1 MVVIEDYY
9 PWTILDENMCWMKLT
24 RLLVGFPQNLRA
36 PFCESTFTEKFLMA
50 LLYVPPKKNN
60 TFPLC
65 ILCTKIKKTLL
76 TLTLVHTWYEESSPR
91 LVSTQFW
98 WIFEK

>member
-1 MVVIEDYY
+1 MQTLTWMDMVVIEDYY
-9 PWTILDENMCWMKLT
+9 PLTILDENMCWMKLT

-65 ILCTKIKKTLL
+65 ILCTKIKKPFL
-76 TLTLVHTWYEESSPR
+76 HSR
-91 LVSTQFW
+91 
-98 WIFEK
+98 